1 MMRFDF
7 WDIREMANKIIG
19 ILKYQKMKNLYLFNS
34 KIEAQQKFCWSKTA
48 EKLIN
53 LYRKCL
59 Q

>member
-1 MMRFDF
+1 MRFDF

-48 EKLIN
+48 DKLIN
-53 LYRKCL
+53 LYQKCL